1 MARTLTPKDGRT
13 LMVELYKLAI
23 GKGITVLNTS
33 DFVSAGETVLRTGM
47 ENVYNSLNMLCC
59 NMVIAGRAY
68 TQKVK
73 LMQTSDDLYN
83 SRFRKISYYSKLPK
97 NAGNFNTDLFTNFAT
112 GFTAGQN
119 IDSGTARSTKS
130 QWEQSLAIP
139 LELNFAGS
147 TVWQDCS
154 TEIEDAV
161 KQAFKNEGELIA
173 FVRGYLQEHQND
185 IVQNIEDFN
194 RMARLN
200 KVASVYAMSDKMP
213 SSVVNLT
220 AAFNA
225 YFGTTYTSAQ
235 LRSPQL
241 FQQFLAFF
249 VSEFKYHSERM
260 TRRAIDYH
268 WSPAKNDETGE
279 DIYILRHTSYDNQRA
294 YLYGDLFRRAESLVL
309 PEIFHD
315 DALRLENY
323 EKVDFWQSE
332 KAGEEMKIDVI
343 PAITD
348 EQTGLQVAGDR
359 VTLDYV
365 VGMITDRD
373 GLMTNVQLQRS
384 DTTALEARKHFRNT
398 WNSFARNVISD
409 NTENCVIF
417 IMKDEETQ
425 EG

>member
-1 MARTLTPKDGRT
+1 MGRTLTPKDGRA

-47 ENVYNSLNMLCC
+47 KNVYDSLNMLCC
-59 NMVIAGRAY
+59 NMIIAGREY
-68 TQKVK
+68 TQQVK
-73 LMQTSDDLYN
+73 LMQTSEDLYN
-83 SRFRKISYYSKLPK
+83 TRFRKISFYSKLPK
-97 NAGNFNTDLFTNFAT
+97 NAGNFNTDLYINFAS

-119 IDSGTARSTKS
+119 IDNGSARSTKS

-139 LELNFAGS
+139 LEMNFAGT
-147 TVWQDCS
+147 TVWQDCA

-161 KQAFKNEGELIA
+161 KQAFRNEGELIS

-213 SSVVNLT
+213 YSVVNLT
-220 AAFNA
+220 ASFNA
-225 YFGTTYTSAQ
+225 YFGTNYTSAE
-235 LRSPQL
+235 LRSPAH
-241 FQQFLAFF
+241 FKEFLAFF
-249 VSEFKYHSERM
+249 VSEFKYHSDRM
-260 TRRAIDYH
+260 THRAIDYH
-268 WSPAKNDETGE
+268 WSPAKTDENGE

-315 DALRLENY
+315 DKLTLQNY

-343 PAITD
+343 PAVTD
-348 EQTGLQVAGDR
+348 EVTGLQVAGDR

-365 VGMITDRD
+365 VGMITDKD
-373 GLMTNVQLQRS
+373 GLMTSVNLSRT
-384 DTTALEARKHFRNT
+384 DTTSLEARKHFRNT

>member
-1 MARTLTPKDGRT
+1 MARTLTPKDGRA

-23 GKGITVLNTS
+23 GKGITILNTS

-83 SRFRKISYYSKLPK
+83 TRFRKISFYSKLPK
-97 NAGNFNTDLFTNFAT
+97 NAGNFNTDLFTNFAS

-119 IDSGTARSTKS
+119 IDNGDPRSTKS

-139 LELNFAGS
+139 LEMNFAGL

-161 KQAFKNEGELIA
+161 KLAFRNEAELIA
-173 FVRGYLQEHQND
+173 FVRGYLREHQND
-185 IVQNIEDFN
+185 IVQNIENFN

-200 KVASVYAMSDKMP
+200 KVASVYDMADKMP
-213 SSVVNLT
+213 FSVVNLT
-220 AAFNA
+220 PAFNE
-225 YFGTTYTSAQ
+225 YFGTSYTSAQ
-235 LRSPQL
+235 LRSPEH
-241 FQQFLAFF
+241 FKDFLAFF
-249 VSEFKYHSERM
+249 VSEFKYHSERL
-260 TRRAIDYH
+260 THRSIDYH
-268 WSPAKNDETGE
+268 WSPAKTDETGE
-279 DIYILRHTSYDNQRA
+279 DVYILRHTNYDNQHV

-315 DALRLENY
+315 DGLRLKNY

-332 KAGEEMKIDVI
+332 KKGEEMKIDVI

-348 EQTGLQVAGDR
+348 EVTGLQVAGDR

-373 GLMTNVQLQRS
+373 GLMTNVRLERS
-384 DTTALEARKHFRNT
+384 DTTTLEARKHFRNT

-409 NTENCVIF
+409 NTEKCVIF
-417 IMKDEETQ
+417 IMQDEETE

>member
-1 MARTLTPKDGRT
+1 MARTLTPKDGRA

-59 NMVIAGRAY
+59 NMIIAGRAY
-68 TQKVK
+68 TQQVK

-83 SRFRKISYYSKLPK
+83 TRFRKISYYSKLPK
-97 NAGNFNTDLFTNFAT
+97 NAGNFNTDLFTNFAS

-119 IDSGTARSTKS
+119 INNGNPQSTKS

-139 LELNFAGS
+139 LEMNFAGS

-161 KQAFKNEGELIA
+161 KLAFRNEAELIA

-185 IVQNIEDFN
+185 IVQNIENFN

-200 KVASVYAMSDKMP
+200 KVASVYDMSNKMP
-213 SSVVNLT
+213 NSVINLT
-220 AAFNA
+220 AEFNA
-225 YFGTTYTSAQ
+225 EYGTSYTSEQ
-235 LRSPQL
+235 LMSPAHL
-241 FQQFLAFF
+241 KEFLQFF
-249 VSEFKYHSERM
+249 VSEFKYHSDRM
-260 TRRAIDYH
+260 KNRDLNYH
-268 WSPAKNDETGE
+268 WSPAKQDENGE
-279 DIYILRHTSYDNQRA
+279 DVYILRHTSYDNQHV
-294 YLYGDLFRRAESLVL
+294 YLYGNLFRKAESMVL

-315 DALRLENY
+315 DALKLENY
-323 EKVDFWQSE
+323 EKVDYWQSE
-332 KAGEEMKIDVI
+332 KKGEEMKIDVI

-348 EQTGLQVAGDR
+348 EVTGLQVAGDR

-365 VGMITDRD
+365 VGMITDKE
-373 GLMTNVQLQRS
+373 GLMTNVQLERS
-384 DTTALEARKHFRNT
+384 DTTSLEARKHFRNT

-409 NTENCVIF
+409 NTEKCVIF
-417 IMKDEETQ
+417 IMKDEETEQ
-425 EG
+425 G